1 MAHEQGKAE
10 HKPSRRQFV
19 KKAAYV
25 TPAILTLAVAPSYA
39 KRASNPAKVVR
50 PNPPPKVPPSGPRR
64 SSASLTNLR
73 VPQAS

>member
-19 KKAAYV
+19 KKAAYI

-39 KRASNPAKVVR
+39 KAGSKKPRVMD
-50 PNPPPKVPPSGPRR
+50 PPKRPKPPEKPR
-64 SSASLTNLR
+64 NKK
-73 VPQAS
+73 

>member
-1 MAHEQGKAE
+1 VATEQGKAE

-39 KRASNPAKVVR
+39 KRASEKPRVEPLPK
-50 PNPPPKVPPSGPRR
+50 PPKKKK
-64 SSASLTNLR
+64 
-73 VPQAS
+73 